1 MIQEQIKRI
10 DLIGTAA
17 YLPEQELIAL
27 LNGQSQELCDYLF
40 QKQMLYAGQITEP
53 MCMYAA

>member
-10 DLIGTAA
+10 DLLEQQHI
-17 YLPEQELIAL
+17 LPEQELIAL
-27 LNGQSQELCDYLF
+27 LNGKARSF
-40 QKQMLYAGQITEP
+40 VIIFSKKQMLYAGQITEP